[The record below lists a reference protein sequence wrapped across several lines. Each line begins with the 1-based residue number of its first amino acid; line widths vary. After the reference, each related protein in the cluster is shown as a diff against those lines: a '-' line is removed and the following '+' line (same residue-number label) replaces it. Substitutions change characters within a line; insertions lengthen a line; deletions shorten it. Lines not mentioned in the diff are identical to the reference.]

1 MSGLYTVVFA
11 VCAASVIC
19 SLLSGFVTDG
29 SLKRVLNL
37 VMGAFLVCS
46 MMIPVSKAVM
56 EFRPETD
63 GLSSYEELTATAD
76 GAVGAEVV
84 ARTRENLENTL
95 TAFLEQNGVAPRG
108 CEIILAETE
117 NQSII
122 ISRISIYIDRN
133 DSPRTELIAEL
144 TKQHFGI
151 VPRVVTE

>member
-1 MSGLYTVVFA
+1 
-11 VCAASVIC
+11 
-19 SLLSGFVTDG
+19 
-29 SLKRVLNL
+29 
-37 VMGAFLVCS
+37 
-46 MMIPVSKAVM
+46 M

-95 TAFLEQNGVAPRG
+95 TALLEQNGVAPRG